1 VNEKEAKMKGE
12 KIAEVKTEA
21 DDVSASQIQVSRSL
35 RRSKVRTEV
44 ALYLYKIYPETSYPA
59 DICRNTGITPTN
71 ILGALRG
78 MGKRFDSSNSLVG
91 LGLVDKISDNDATY
105 YRLSERGKS
114 LIEHLNMV
122 VPMVK

>member
-1 VNEKEAKMKGE
+1 MKGE

-21 DDVSASQIQVSRSL
+21 DDVSAMRIQVSRSL

-44 ALYLYKIYPETSYPA
+44 AMYLYKIYPEASYPA

-78 MGKRFDSSNSLVG
+78 MGKRFDSQNSLVG
-91 LGLVDKISDNDATY
+91 LGLVDEISVNGATY

-114 LIEHLNMV
+114 LIENLNRIW
-122 VPMVK
+122 

>member
-1 VNEKEAKMKGE
+1 MKGE

-21 DDVSASQIQVSRSL
+21 DDVSTSRIQVSHSL
-35 RRSKVRTEV
+35 RRSRVRTEV
-44 ALYLYKIYPETSYPA
+44 ALYLYKIYPEASYPA

-78 MGKRFDSSNSLVG
+78 MGKRFDKSNSLVG
-91 LGLVDKISDNDATY
+91 LGLVDEISVKNATY

-122 VPMVK
+122 MKR

>member
-12 KIAEVKTEA
+12 KIAAGKAEKEAKAEVN
-21 DDVSASQIQVSRSL
+21 DVSASQIQVSRSL

-44 ALYLYKIYPETSYPA
+44 ALYLYKIYPEASYPA

-78 MGKRFDSSNSLVG
+78 MG
-91 LGLVDKISDNDATY
+91 
-105 YRLSERGKS
+105 ERGKS
-114 LIEHLNMV
+114 LIENLNRVM
-122 VPMVK
+122 KR